1 MARSI
6 WHQLARRFCF
16 LSTLPSTPVLVLL
29 FLRSAMLAEMIVEKK
44 KAEIEILYSI
54 GLDTI
59 ERFVEFKLDQM
70 RFDEQLE
77 QDALDEG
84 ENCELES

>member
-1 MARSI
+1 
-6 WHQLARRFCF
+6 
-16 LSTLPSTPVLVLL
+16 
-29 FLRSAMLAEMIVEKK
+29 MLAEMIIDKK

-70 RFDEQLE
+70 RFDEQSE

-84 ENCELES
+84 ENCEFESR